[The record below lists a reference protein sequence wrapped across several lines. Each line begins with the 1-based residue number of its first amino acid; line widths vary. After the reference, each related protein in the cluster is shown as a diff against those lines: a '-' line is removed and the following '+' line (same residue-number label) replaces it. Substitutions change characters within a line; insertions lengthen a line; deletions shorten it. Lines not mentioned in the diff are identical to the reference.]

1 MVKNFTPQLFNF
13 RAALQASHVF
23 SESMRFINHDEPFIL
38 SELAENKYII
48 QLDSGIAEAEKETIF
63 SYTTDTIKAATE
75 EMFKSIIA
83 RKIRENADTS
93 MIENLDYSISFL
105 TNLFGEKANELKIS
119 EIVTAENDLE
129 TLIKNTEEAIKKS
142 TETIFKDTA
151 SNYKVLK
158 MIRKYDSTRAW
169 VTRQHLNYLVQDT
182 AIFNN
187 YMALLYEQVRGE
199 DIMTVSKS
207 LLDDELTVMED
218 LQPIRKSALNKGSI
232 LKKDSDLNGKTKVT
246 EPEKKLTNSVVI
258 FNESLIKKNSKLSK
272 GSVLYQK
279 KTFIQLMK
287 EHKKDIFLFR
297 DYLNEFIEL
306 TEEVDRVF
314 KEIQGKREAEEEIT
328 SEELYTYVNTAIDAL
343 EYAADVSYF
352 FQDDEKFDPFLKI
365 ARNGNDMYLNI
376 ISQEYIAAVNNLV
389 SILDEVSEEL
399 KGETSKFKDAKNEIN
414 DKIKSAKTTKKNI
427 KKGIFG
433 VKKAD
438 ADIRFTINSHRNRLK
453 ALKSERNNL
462 RVRQRANRFT
472 KTTSRILKYGT
483 FMSNIVQS
491 DSVEEIKAAIQ
502 AAALPVGSYTIKR
515 ENRWDVSVNT
525 YLGASYSN
533 EFITSGDF
541 SSLQTAASNNV
552 VGGEGP
558 TISRRNGSFGVWA
571 PIGIAGSYGIGRKRS
586 WGSVSIFLTLLD
598 LGAIVDFRLQN
609 PDSANVEIMS
619 ATDTLSV
626 NRAISVE
633 ELPEINLENLF
644 APGAY
649 LVYGIPKLPISVG
662 GGLQKGPQLRQID
675 ISDNGEVVTTV
686 NASAYRWNFFVALDI
701 PLVTLFS
708 RSR

>member
-1 MVKNFTPQLFNF
+1 
-13 RAALQASHVF
+13 
-23 SESMRFINHDEPFIL
+23 
-38 SELAENKYII
+38 
-48 QLDSGIAEAEKETIF
+48 
-63 SYTTDTIKAATE
+63 
-75 EMFKSIIA
+75 
-83 RKIRENADTS
+83 
-93 MIENLDYSISFL
+93 
-105 TNLFGEKANELKIS
+105 
-119 EIVTAENDLE
+119 
-129 TLIKNTEEAIKKS
+129 
-142 TETIFKDTA
+142 
-151 SNYKVLK
+151 
-158 MIRKYDSTRAW
+158 
-169 VTRQHLNYLVQDT
+169 
-182 AIFNN
+182 
-187 YMALLYEQVRGE
+187 
-199 DIMTVSKS
+199 
-207 LLDDELTVMED
+207 
-218 LQPIRKSALNKGSI
+218 
-232 LKKDSDLNGKTKVT
+232 
-246 EPEKKLTNSVVI
+246 
-258 FNESLIKKNSKLSK
+258 
-272 GSVLYQK
+272 
-279 KTFIQLMK
+279 
-287 EHKKDIFLFR
+287 
-297 DYLNEFIEL
+297 
-306 TEEVDRVF
+306 
-314 KEIQGKREAEEEIT
+314 
-328 SEELYTYVNTAIDAL
+328 
-343 EYAADVSYF
+343 
-352 FQDDEKFDPFLKI
+352 
-365 ARNGNDMYLNI
+365 
-376 ISQEYIAAVNNLV
+376 
-389 SILDEVSEEL
+389 
-399 KGETSKFKDAKNEIN
+399 
-414 DKIKSAKTTKKNI
+414 
-427 KKGIFG
+427 
-433 VKKAD
+433 
-438 ADIRFTINSHRNRLK
+438 
-453 ALKSERNNL
+453 
-462 RVRQRANRFT
+462 
-472 KTTSRILKYGT
+472 
-483 FMSNIVQS
+483 MSNIVQS